1 MADAV
6 GAAHDALTSDQPP
19 GGATST
25 DMVTYH
31 GVGKLYE
38 SRRGEVLALR
48 DVTFAVERG
57 QFVSLLGQSGC
68 GKSTLLKMTAGVTG
82 ITSGTIEIDSRPVD
96 GPVDDLGMVFQTP
109 VLLEWRDVLGNIML
123 PLEILRRRH
132 DDGAKRAQ
140 ELVEMVGLTGFE
152 HRYPAELSGG
162 MQQRVAIC
170 RALMID
176 PQLLLMDE
184 PFGALDALT
193 RDEMAVELLRI
204 WEQTHKT
211 IIFVTHS
218 IDEAVL
224 LSDKVVVMS
233 PRPGTVA
240 LTVDIDLP
248 RPRTA
253 DLRYDQRFVEFSHRL
268 RSAIEQGRRRR
279 DSDAEGSAPGAE
291 GQQPTGIN
299 IGTS

>member
-1 MADAV
+1 
-6 GAAHDALTSDQPP
+6 
-19 GGATST
+19 
-25 DMVTYH
+25 MVAYR

-48 DVTFAVERG
+48 DVNFAVERG

-68 GKSTLLKMTAGVTG
+68 GKSTLLKMTAGVTD
-82 ITSGTIEIDSRPVD
+82 ITSGTIEIDGRPVH

-109 VLLEWRDVLGNIML
+109 VLLEWRDVLGNIVL
-123 PLEILRRRH
+123 PLEILRRRLS
-132 DDGAKRAQ
+132 DGRKRAR
-140 ELVEMVGLTGFE
+140 ELIEMVGLTGFE

-176 PQLLLMDE
+176 PPLLLMDE

-204 WEQTHKT
+204 WDQTHKT

-224 LSDKVVVMS
+224 LSDRVVVMS

-253 DLRYDQRFVEFSHRL
+253 DLRYDPRFAEFSHRL
-268 RSAIEQGRRRR
+268 RTAIEAGRRNRPG
-279 DSDAEGSAPGAE
+279 DAELIQPVEPPAAPLTTGA
-291 GQQPTGIN
+291 P
-299 IGTS
+299 

>member
-1 MADAV
+1 M
-6 GAAHDALTSDQPP
+6 GTENEP
-19 GGATST
+19 
-25 DMVTYH
+25 VTYPEQTDQTLVAYR
-31 GVGKLYE
+31 GVTKVYE
-38 SRRGEVLALR
+38 SRLGEVRALH
-48 DVTFAVERG
+48 DVSFAVERG

-82 ITSGTIEIDSRPVD
+82 ITGGTIEIDGQLVR
-96 GPVDDLGMVFQTP
+96 GPVDELGMVFQTP
-109 VLLEWRDVLGNIML
+109 VLLEWRDVLANIVL
-123 PLEILRRRH
+123 PLEILHRSLNDGRRR
-132 DDGAKRAQ
+132 AR
-140 ELVEMVGLTGFE
+140 ELIDMVGLTGFE

-176 PQLLLMDE
+176 PPLLLMDE

-211 IIFVTHS
+211 ILFVTHS

-224 LSDKVVVMS
+224 LSDRVVVMS

-253 DLRYDQRFVEFSHRL
+253 ELRYDPRFVEFSHLL
-268 RSAIEQGRRRR
+268 RNAIQAGPGVKPGWGVR
-279 DSDAEGSAPGAE
+279 DRT
-291 GQQPTGIN
+291 GQ
-299 IGTS
+299 

>member
-1 MADAV
+1 MAAESM
-6 GAAHDALTSDQPP
+6 ARSAPP
-19 GGATST
+19 AGPQ
-25 DMVTYH
+25 MVAYRN
-31 GVGKLYE
+31 VSKVYD
-38 SRRGEVLALR
+38 SRRGQVAALR
-48 DVTFAVERG
+48 DVSFEVERG

-68 GKSTLLKMTAGVTG
+68 GKSTLLKMTAGVTP
-82 ITSGTIEIDSRPVD
+82 ITSGTIEIDGRAVH
-96 GPVDDLGMVFQTP
+96 GPVDELGMVFQTP
-109 VLLEWRDVLGNIML
+109 VLLEWRDVLGNIVL
-123 PLEILRRRH
+123 PLEILHRDMAAGR
-132 DDGAKRAQ
+132 KRAH
-140 ELVEMVGLTGFE
+140 ELIEMVGLTGFE
-152 HRYPAELSGG
+152 HRYPSELSGG

-176 PQLLLMDE
+176 PELLLMDE

-224 LSDKVVVMS
+224 LSDRVVVMT

-240 LTVDIDLP
+240 LSVDIDLP

-253 DLRYDQRFVEFSHRL
+253 ELRYDPRFVRFSHQL
-268 RSAIEQGRRRR
+268 RTAIEQGRRHR
-279 DSDAEGSAPGAE
+279 PGAASSAVDA
-291 GQQPTGIN
+291 GPPTEEHRERPLPG
-299 IGTS
+299 IGTGAP

>member
-6 GAAHDALTSDQPP
+6 GAAHDALTRDQPP
-19 GGATST
+19 AGAAPTQ
-25 DMVTYH
+25 MVTYDE
-31 GVGKLYE
+31 VGKLYE
-38 SRRGEVLALR
+38 SRRGGVLALR
-48 DVTFAVERG
+48 DVSFAVERG

-68 GKSTLLKMTAGVTG
+68 GKSTLLKMTAGVTD
-82 ITSGTIEIDSRPVD
+82 ITSGTIEIDGRPVD

-109 VLLEWRDVLGNIML
+109 VLLEWRDVLGNIVL
-123 PLEILRRRH
+123 PLEILRRRQA
-132 DDGAKRAQ
+132 DGTKRAQ

-176 PQLLLMDE
+176 PPLLLMDE

-204 WEQTHKT
+204 WEQTQKT

-224 LSDKVVVMS
+224 LSDRVVVMS

-253 DLRYDQRFVEFSHRL
+253 DLRYDPRFVEFSHRL

-279 DSDAEGSAPGAE
+279 DSDAEGSAPGDE
-291 GQQPTGIN
+291 GHQAAGMN